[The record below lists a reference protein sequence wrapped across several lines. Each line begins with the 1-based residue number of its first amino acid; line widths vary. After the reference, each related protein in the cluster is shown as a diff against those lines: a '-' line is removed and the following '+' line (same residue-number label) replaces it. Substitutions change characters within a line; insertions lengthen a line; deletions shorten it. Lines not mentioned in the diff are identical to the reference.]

1 MRRQHMQQ
9 HSETLANQQ
18 AQPQPI
24 CGSIIDDQ
32 GREVAITPEMIKQAC
47 EELEKSR
54 VALAEKN

>member
-1 MRRQHMQQ
+1 MQQ

-32 GREVAITPEMIKQAC
+32 GREVAITPEMIKQAG